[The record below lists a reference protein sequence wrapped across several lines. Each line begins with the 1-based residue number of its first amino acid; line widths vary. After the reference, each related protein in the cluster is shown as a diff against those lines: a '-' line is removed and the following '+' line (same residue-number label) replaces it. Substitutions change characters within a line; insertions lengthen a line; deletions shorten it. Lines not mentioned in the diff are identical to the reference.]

1 MPSALKPIS
10 YNLYLHPDIDTG
22 IFTGQEKILIDVVEE
37 TSQII
42 LHSNKLQITSVYTLE
57 SGYDVDSYSLD
68 TEREFLV
75 INMKTPL
82 QQNTKVTLAIIF
94 EGQMLNKI
102 VGLYSSTYVTPEN
115 EKR

>member
-10 YNLYLHPDIDTG
+10 YNLYLHPDIETG
-22 IFTGQEKILIDVVEE
+22 HFTGQEKIVISVLEE

-42 LHSNKLQITSVYTLE
+42 LHSNKLEISSVYMLE
-57 SGYDVDSYSLD
+57 TGYDVDSYSLD

-82 QQNTKVTLAIIF
+82 QPNTRVNLGIIF
-94 EGQMLNKI
+94 KGEMLNKI
-102 VGLYSSTYVTPEN
+102 VGLYSSTYITPEN
-115 EKR
+115 ERR

>member
-22 IFTGQEKILIDVVEE
+22 NFTGQEKILIDVVEE

-42 LHSNKLQITSVYTLE
+42 LHSNKIQIKNVYTLE
-57 SGYDVDSYSLD
+57 NGYDVDSYSLD

-82 QQNTKVTLAIIF
+82 QQNTKVTLGIIF